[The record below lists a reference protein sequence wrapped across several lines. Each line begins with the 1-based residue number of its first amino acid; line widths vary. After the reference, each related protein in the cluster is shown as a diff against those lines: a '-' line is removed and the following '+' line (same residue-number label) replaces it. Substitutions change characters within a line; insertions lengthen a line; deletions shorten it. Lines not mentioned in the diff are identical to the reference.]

1 MHRRGQPLLPLCE
14 WQAEGWPYLWC
25 ATEGGGR
32 AIVLYVFFAESK
44 VSQDDV
50 SLRIEQDI
58 LRLQVT
64 VGRDE
69 GRQVFV
75 RRDTVRIF

>member
-1 MHRRGQPLLPLCE
+1 MRTALAVALRVGARGQ
-14 WQAEGWPYLWC
+14 PYLWC

-44 VSQDDV
+44 VSQDNVPLGIKQDV
-50 SLRIEQDI
+50 LW
-58 LRLQVT
+58 LQVS

-69 GRQVFV
+69 
-75 RRDTVRIF
+75 RR